1 MAITISRRPIASA
14 LLSRRLG
21 ACSHESRRT
30 IRFCASS
37 RGRYRAA
44 NSGQAPI
51 PAAQVRALSRRPI
64 VFLSFCY
71 AAARKTLDFVCHRP
85 RAFSSRRLWRRPME
99 RPHRMFAP
107 YRGALSFSYRSTM
120 QRHVKLAFFPR
131 AAYGGAGGAL
141 WSGRHGAPRISNVSF
156 T

>member
-30 IRFCASS
+30 I
-37 RGRYRAA
+37 AA

-141 WSGRHGAPRISNVSF
+141 WSGRYGAPGISNVSF